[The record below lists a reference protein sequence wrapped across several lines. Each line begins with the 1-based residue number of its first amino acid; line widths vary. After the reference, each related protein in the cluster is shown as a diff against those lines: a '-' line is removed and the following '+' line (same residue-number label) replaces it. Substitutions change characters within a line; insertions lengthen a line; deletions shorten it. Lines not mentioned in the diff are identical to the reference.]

1 MATIADVIS
10 RIRGQVK
17 AESQDAFVTDR
28 YVYSLVQK
36 FAQVLMR
43 RQDSL
48 NKLMKFNSIWKSLP
62 YVELIEVDRVEAQC
76 SGIKSGC
83 TFMRT
88 KEKLPDMIEGFWGPL
103 IRSVSSID
111 GSEELQ
117 PIQPSTYLAMAKTTL
132 FRYNKTKYF
141 WFIDHYL
148 YFPNLEWDAVKIEAV
163 FDSDISNWQC
173 DDKCIPHYE
182 QDVNIP
188 ESLLAEIEG
197 QVLNIMTTTLKIP
210 SEDSDNKINPHR

>member
-1 MATIADVIS
+1 MATIADIIS

-36 FAQVLMR
+36 FGQLFMR
-43 RQDSL
+43 RQDNL

-62 YVELIEVDRVEAQC
+62 YVELIEVDKIEAYC
-76 SGIKSGC
+76 SGIQSGC

-88 KEKLPDMIEGFWGPL
+88 KEKLPNMIEGTWGPL
-103 IRSVSSID
+103 IRSVTSID
-111 GSEELQ
+111 GSIELQ
-117 PIQPSTYLAMAKTTL
+117 PIQPTIYIALAKTSG

-148 YFPNLEWDAVKIEAV
+148 YFPDLDWDAVKIEAV
-163 FDSDISNWQC
+163 FDTDISVWQC
-173 DDKCIPHYE
+173 DDKCVPHYE
-182 QDVNIP
+182 QDINIP
-188 ESLLAEIEG
+188 ESLIAEIEG
-197 QVLNIMTTTLKIP
+197 QVLNIMTNTLKIP